1 VPGPDR
7 RQPGTPARCFGA
19 RATDYDRRADLQR
32 HAAARLAGLL
42 VETESLPRRGLVAEI
57 GCGTGLL
64 TELLAP
70 GLAAGQ
76 WLATDIAPEM
86 LAACRAKLGGL
97 TRLSFAVLDG
107 ERPVFAKRPAA
118 IVSNMALQWL
128 GDPPAA
134 VARLARQA
142 SLLAFSLPLAGS
154 FPEWEQAFAAMGRTS
169 GLRPMPTEAA
179 VREALAS
186 AGAGIAVWETEE
198 LCRFFPNPR
207 RFVESFRNIGADS
220 PRPGYR
226 PAPIKPLLR
235 RFANGLEVTVRILY
249 CIARGKRK

>member
-1 VPGPDR
+1 
-7 RQPGTPARCFGA
+7 
-19 RATDYDRRADLQR
+19 
-32 HAAARLAGLL
+32 
-42 VETESLPRRGLVAEI
+42 
-57 GCGTGLL
+57 
-64 TELLAP
+64 
-70 GLAAGQ
+70 
-76 WLATDIAPEM
+76 
-86 LAACRAKLGGL
+86 
-97 TRLSFAVLDG
+97 
-107 ERPVFAKRPAA
+107 
-118 IVSNMALQWL
+118 
-128 GDPPAA
+128 
-134 VARLARQA
+134 
-142 SLLAFSLPLAGS
+142 
-154 FPEWEQAFAAMGRTS
+154 MGRTS